1 MEKLCEIIPEGVED
15 IFYYEYE
22 LKEWSVSKIKELFRS
37 YGYRPI
43 STPSFEFY
51 DLFYGMDTITDRDE
65 MFKIIDENGKILVLR
80 PDMTIPIARIAAAN
94 FNKIS
99 GSLKLSYVVNV
110 FRRNSS
116 IGYGKKE
123 FMQAGAEYFGRFE
136 PDSDAE
142 IIALGINSLINCGI
156 TNLIIE
162 IGHVGFFKGALK
174 DCCINEAKL
183 KEIRKYIESK
193 NYFELKNILDEIDI
207 PEKNKEVLL
216 KLPRLYGKPDE
227 VISKAKELVLNS
239 QMEESIENI
248 KQIYNIIMQY
258 GYEEYIVFDLGLVSN
273 INYYTGAIFKGYV
286 DGHGREVI
294 SGGRYDNLTQRFG
307 NLIPATGFGLNVDEI
322 MEVLRMKQMNEMFK
336 TDYIL
341 IYKEDM
347 REYALG
353 LAKALRRN
361 NFIVETQL
369 YDEHLKEFKGKAKEV
384 VYVLKDVFKINS
396 IDSGIFYTC
405 KENKFL
411 EHALLNNKITPIH

>member
-15 IFYYEYE
+15 IFYHEYE
-22 LKEWSVSKIKELFRS
+22 IKEWSISRIKEIFRS

-51 DLFYGMDTITDRDE
+51 DMFYGMDTITNRDE

-110 FRRNSS
+110 FRRNNS

-123 FMQAGAEYFGRFE
+123 FMQAGAEYFGMSE

-142 IIALGINSLINCGI
+142 IISLGVNSLINCGI
-156 TNLIIE
+156 KNFMIE
-162 IGHVGFFKGALK
+162 IGHVGFFKGALN
-174 DCCINEAKL
+174 DCNIDEKRL
-183 KEIRKYIESK
+183 MEIRKNVESK
-193 NYFELKNILDEIDI
+193 NYFELERMLEETDI

-216 KLPRLYGKPDE
+216 KLPRLYGKPIE

-239 QMEESIENI
+239 YMDESIENI
-248 KQIYNIIMQY
+248 KQVYKIITQY
-258 GYEEYIVFDLGLVSN
+258 GYGDFIVFDLGLVSN
-273 INYYTGAIFKGYV
+273 INYYTGAIFKGYI

-322 MEVLRMKQMNEMFK
+322 MEVLSMKKMEQSFK
-336 TDYIL
+336 TDYLL

-347 REYALG
+347 RENTLAL
-353 LAKALRRN
+353 ARVLRQN

-369 YDEHLKEFKGKAKEV
+369 HDELFKDFKGKAKEV
-384 VYVLKDVFKINS
+384 VYVLKNNFKINNIEKGVVYS
-396 IDSGIFYTC
+396 C
-405 KENKFL
+405 KEDKFL
-411 EHALLNNKITPIH
+411 EHVLLNNKITPIH